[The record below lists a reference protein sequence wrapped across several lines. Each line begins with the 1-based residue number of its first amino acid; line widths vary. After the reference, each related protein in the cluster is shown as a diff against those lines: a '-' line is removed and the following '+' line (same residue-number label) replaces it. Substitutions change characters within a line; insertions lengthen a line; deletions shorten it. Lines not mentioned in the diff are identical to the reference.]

1 MIRDRPSLVR
11 FVGFEVFSIDLTL
24 KILFPGFRN
33 SIDAVSEVF
42 SSGEW
47 TQDDFEW
54 IIRWKVGT
62 AFEKPT
68 LRHVRSNPEDRI
80 RRAIETAV
88 NAPAVAEKVNP
99 LTSIKGVG
107 VPVASAI
114 LLYINPDRYT
124 VIDVRAWGA
133 LHELGYVDR
142 ELADDPTAEEYL
154 IYLGACWTLANE
166 YDVSLRTLDMAL
178 WALGGED

>member
-1 MIRDRPSLVR
+1 MNLSRRLLEQKVNDYEDPIYDEELERLK
-11 FVGFEVFSIDLTL
+11 TL
-24 KILFPGFRN
+24 PEAFAT
-33 SIDAVSEVF
+33 D
-42 SSGEW
+42 EW
-47 TQDDFEW
+47 TIDDLEW
-54 IIRWKVGT
+54 IIKWKVGT

-68 LRHVRSNPEDRI
+68 LRHIRSNSDEQI

-88 NAPAVAEKVNP
+88 NASAVGEKVNA

-114 LLYINPDRYT
+114 LLFINPERYT

-142 ELADDPTAEEYL
+142 ELSDDPTAEEYL

-178 WALGGED
+178 WALGGEY

>member
-1 MIRDRPSLVR
+1 MNLSRRLLEQKVNDYEDPIYEEELERI
-11 FVGFEVFSIDLTL
+11 ETL
-24 KILFPGFRN
+24 P
-33 SIDAVSEVF
+33 EVF

-47 TQDDFEW
+47 TQDDLEW
-54 IIRWKVGT
+54 IIKWKVGT

-68 LRHVRSNPEDRI
+68 LRHIRSNSDEQI

-88 NAPAVAEKVNP
+88 NARAVGEKVNA

-114 LLYINPDRYT
+114 LLFINPDRYT

-133 LHELGYVDR
+133 LYEMGYVDR
-142 ELADDPTAEEYL
+142 ELSDDPTIEEYL
-154 IYLGACWTLANE
+154 LYLGACWTLANE